1 MYCKIKLIVKVNRR
15 KQLRHTDKNFAMVS
29 SMKAHIL
36 VIDDDAV
43 ACEFLQEALS
53 REGYEVVAYTSALE
67 ALKQDLSRYDLLMS
81 DIRMPGMDGLQFL
94 GEVQKK
100 WPELPVILMTAYGSL
115 ETTMEA
121 ISLGAW
127 DYISKPFS
135 PDDCRAIVKKVL
147 EVRELRERRM
157 NLKPEAEGGA
167 KFIGSSATMV
177 DFYKQIARV
186 ADAAASVLIEGES
199 GTGKELTA
207 RSLHNMSLRRD
218 KPFVVVHCGA
228 IPDNLLESEL
238 FGYEKGSF
246 TGADHQHMGL
256 LESAEGGTIFL
267 DEITEMSTALQGKF
281 LRFMQNGE
289 VRRIGGHEVRH
300 VAVRIVAAA
309 NKNIDEEVAKA
320 RFRLD
325 LLYRFIVRL
334 RIPSLRE
341 HKEDVPLLIES
352 MLKKFGYPSV
362 RISVEAM
369 ELLMSYAWPGN
380 VRELENVLQQT
391 LLLSPFVVV
400 LPENLPDRF
409 HKQSP
414 GEENEANAD
423 LPDLTPLERAE
434 RDKILQTLKA
444 ASWNQSK
451 TAQLLGID
459 RKTLRLKI
467 RRYNLLDDK
476 ITPAA
481 VTSPDKN

>member
-1 MYCKIKLIVKVNRR
+1 
-15 KQLRHTDKNFAMVS
+15 
-29 SMKAHIL
+29 MKAHIL
-36 VIDDDAV
+36 IIDDDAV

-94 GEVQKK
+94 SQVQKK

-157 NLKPEAEGGA
+157 SLQPESATEP
-167 KFIGSSATMV
+167 KLIGSSATMV

-186 ADAAASVLIEGES
+186 ADAPASVLIEGES

-207 RSLHNMSLRRD
+207 RSLHNMSSRRE

-246 TGADHQHMGL
+246 TGADHQHLGL
-256 LESAEGGTIFL
+256 LESAQGGTIFL
-267 DEITEMSTALQGKF
+267 DEITEMSTGLQGKL
-281 LRFMQNGE
+281 LRFMQDGE

-300 VAVRIVAAA
+300 VAVRVVAAA
-309 NKNIDEEVAKA
+309 NKNIDEVVSQGC
-320 RFRLD
+320 FRHD

-334 RIPSLRE
+334 RIPPLCE
-341 HKEDVPLLIES
+341 HKGDIPQLIES

-369 ELLMSYAWPGN
+369 ELLMAYQWPGN

-409 HKQSP
+409 RQQTA
-414 GEENEANAD
+414 GEENEE

-434 RDKILQTLKA
+434 RDKILQMLKSA
-444 ASWNQSK
+444 AWNQSK

-467 RRYNLLDDK
+467 RRYGLLDDK
-476 ITPAA
+476 IPHVGAI
-481 VTSPDKN
+481 SPTEN

>member
-1 MYCKIKLIVKVNRR
+1 
-15 KQLRHTDKNFAMVS
+15 
-29 SMKAHIL
+29 MKARIL

-53 REGYEVVAYTSALE
+53 REGYEVIAYTSALE
-67 ALKQDLSRYDLLMS
+67 ALRQDLSQFDLLMS

-100 WPELPVILMTAYGSL
+100 WANLPVILMTAYGSL

-157 NLKPEAEGGA
+157 NLQPEATEDP
-167 KFIGSSATMV
+167 KFIGSSAAMV

-186 ADAAASVLIEGES
+186 ADSPASVLIEGES

-207 RSLHNMSLRRD
+207 RSLHNMSSRRD
-218 KPFVVVHCGA
+218 KEFVVVHCGA

-246 TGADHQHMGL
+246 TGADHQHVGL

-267 DEITEMSTALQGKF
+267 DEITEMSTALQGKL

-300 VAVRIVAAA
+300 VAVRVVAAA
-309 NKNIDEEVAKA
+309 NKNIDEEVSNGH
-320 RFRLD
+320 FRLD

-334 RIPSLRE
+334 HIPSLRR
-341 HKEDVPLLIES
+341 HKEDIPLLIES
-352 MLKKFGYPSV
+352 MLKKLGYPGV

-369 ELLMSYAWPGN
+369 ELLMAYQWPGN

-409 HKQSP
+409 RQKRVA
-414 GEENEANAD
+414 EKENEA

-434 RDKILQTLKA
+434 RDKILQILKA
-444 ASWNQSK
+444 AAWNQSK
-451 TAQLLGID
+451 AAQLLGID

-467 RRYNLLDDK
+467 RRYGLSDDQL
-476 ITPAA
+476 PSGNGGSSAE
-481 VTSPDKN
+481 N

>member
-1 MYCKIKLIVKVNRR
+1 
-15 KQLRHTDKNFAMVS
+15 
-29 SMKAHIL
+29 MKAHIL
-36 VIDDDAV
+36 VIDDDAI

-53 REGYEVVAYTSALE
+53 LDGYEVITYTSATE
-67 ALKQDLSRYDLLMS
+67 ALKQNLSQYDLLMS

-94 GEVQKK
+94 GRVQKK
-100 WPELPVILMTAYGSL
+100 WPNLPVILMTAYGSL

-135 PDDCRAIVKKVL
+135 PEDCRAIVKKVL

-157 NLKPEAEGGA
+157 KLQPETTEEP
-167 KFIGSSATMV
+167 KLIGSSATMV
-177 DFYKQIARV
+177 EFYKQIVRV
-186 ADAAASVLIEGES
+186 ADAPASVLIEGES

-207 RSLHNMSLRRD
+207 HSLHNMSLRRD
-218 KPFVVVHCGA
+218 KSFVVVHCGA

-246 TGADHQHMGL
+246 TGADHQHVGL

-267 DEITEMSTALQGKF
+267 DEITEMSTTLQGKF

-300 VAVRIVAAA
+300 AAVRVVAAA
-309 NKNIDEEVAKA
+309 NKNIDEEVSTG

-334 RIPSLRE
+334 HIPPLRE
-341 HKEDVPLLIES
+341 HKEDIPMLSES
-352 MLKKFGYPSV
+352 LLKKFGYPNV

-369 ELLMSYAWPGN
+369 ELLMAYNWPGN
-380 VRELENVLQQT
+380 VREMENVLQQT
-391 LLLSPFVVV
+391 LLLSPFVVI
-400 LPENLPDRF
+400 LPENLPERF
-409 HKQSP
+409 AQQKENK
-414 GEENEANAD
+414 EEAA
-423 LPDLTPLERAE
+423 LPDISPLEAAE
-434 RDKILQTLKA
+434 RDQIRQTLKET
-444 ASWNQSK
+444 SWNQSK

-467 RRYNLLDDK
+467 HRYDLLDEK
-476 ITPAA
+476 LSAGGKSSA
-481 VTSPDKN
+481 ER

>member
-1 MYCKIKLIVKVNRR
+1 
-15 KQLRHTDKNFAMVS
+15 
-29 SMKAHIL
+29 
-36 VIDDDAV
+36 
-43 ACEFLQEALS
+43 
-53 REGYEVVAYTSALE
+53 
-67 ALKQDLSRYDLLMS
+67 MS

-94 GEVQKK
+94 SEVQKK
-100 WPELPVILMTAYGSL
+100 WPNLPVILMTAYGSL

-135 PDDCRAIVKKVL
+135 PEDCRALVRKVL
-147 EVRELRERRM
+147 EVRELRQKRM
-157 NLKPEAEGGA
+157 DLQPEVTELP

-186 ADAAASVLIEGES
+186 ADSAASVLIEGES

-207 RSLHNMSLRRD
+207 RSLHNMSSRCE

-246 TGADHQHMGL
+246 TGADHQHVGL
-256 LESAEGGTIFL
+256 LESAQGGTIFL
-267 DEITEMSTALQGKF
+267 DEITEMSTALQGKL
-281 LRFMQNGE
+281 LRFMQDGE
-289 VRRIGGHEVRH
+289 VRRIGGHDVRH
-300 VAVRIVAAA
+300 VAVRVVAAA
-309 NKNIDEEVAKA
+309 NKNIDEEVTKGS
-320 RFRLD
+320 FRLD

-334 RIPSLRE
+334 RIPSLRD
-341 HKEDVPLLIES
+341 HKEDIPLLIES

-362 RISVEAM
+362 QISPEAM
-369 ELLMSYAWPGN
+369 ELLMSYLWPGN

-400 LPENLPDRF
+400 LPENLPERF
-409 HKQSP
+409 WQKK
-414 GEENEANAD
+414 ENKENIASAD
-423 LPDLTPLERAE
+423 ISPLEEAQ
-434 RDKILQTLKA
+434 RDQILQTLKE

-451 TAQLLGID
+451 AAQILGID

-467 RRYNLLDDK
+467 RRYGLEKLSVGK
-476 ITPAA
+476 
-481 VTSPDKN
+481 